1 MAISEKA
8 WCSESDVQKRFRSI
22 QTGAN
27 HKTDDIEQAIEQA
40 SNRLKPILVNRYG
53 TSKVDEWTD
62 QKVVPFMVREMVANL
77 AAAIVYQNCYRQS
90 VQDELS
96 QAGSLYK
103 QYLDDLKRIESGK
116 AQLADISTGDKV
128 PDQESLVHE
137 STEGRTRTFTK
148 THPDDDDFGDGSLDL
163 L

>member
-8 WCSESDVQKRFRSI
+8 WCSETDVQKRFRSI

-27 HKTDDIEQAIEQA
+27 HKTDDIEEAIEQA

-53 TSKVDEWTD
+53 IDEVDKWTD
-62 QKVVPFMVREMVANL
+62 QKTVPLMLREMVANL
-77 AAAIVYQNCYRQS
+77 AASIVYQNCYRQS

-96 QAGSLYK
+96 QAASFYK

-116 AQLADISTGDKV
+116 AQLADVSTGGKV
-128 PDQESLVHE
+128 PDKESLVHE
-137 STEGRTRTFTK
+137 STEGRTKTFTK
-148 THPDDDDFGDGSLDL
+148 THPDDEDFGDGSLDGL
-163 L
+163 